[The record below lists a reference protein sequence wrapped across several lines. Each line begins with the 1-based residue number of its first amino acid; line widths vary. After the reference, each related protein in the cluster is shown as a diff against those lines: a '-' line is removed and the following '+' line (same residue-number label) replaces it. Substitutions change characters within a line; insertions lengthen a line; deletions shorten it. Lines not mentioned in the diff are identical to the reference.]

1 MRRHGSRTVFESY
14 LSELK
19 DLQSIVNIQV
29 VPDFSLR
36 LGKLSPLHT
45 RGFSKSCALSRCG
58 MRKIV
63 HTLRGGRLDSGQ
75 QSGRS
80 LRSLAAVS
88 MGWKFG
94 SVLKLRS
101 SEVVS
106 NIRKSMLGF
115 QEGWKR
121 RKTGRNTV
129 SPIFQTSMLP
139 TFQSNWGFKT
149 CMLIL
154 KLA

>member
-1 MRRHGSRTVFESY
+1 MSPF
-14 LSELK
+14 
-19 DLQSIVNIQV
+19 SIQ
-29 VPDFSLR
+29 
-36 LGKLSPLHT
+36 GA
-45 RGFSKSCALSRCG
+45 FSKS
-58 MRKIV
+58 MRIV
-63 HTLRGGRLDSGQ
+63 SSVGYEKNTQHTLRGGRLDSGQ